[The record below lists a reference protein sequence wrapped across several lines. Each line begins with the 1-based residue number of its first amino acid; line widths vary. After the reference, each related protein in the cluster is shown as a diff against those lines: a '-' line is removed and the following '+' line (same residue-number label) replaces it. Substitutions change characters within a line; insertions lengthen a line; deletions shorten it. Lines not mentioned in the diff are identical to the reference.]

1 MAEDEAVPVTR
12 GLFYELLHDL
22 AGLLPGSAE
31 HKAEVAAS
39 IDQHQAEH
47 DKVTVPDEHVTAETP
62 VHITAESTEGN
73 PA

>member
-1 MAEDEAVPVTR
+1 MDEEPRPVVR
-12 GLFYELLHDL
+12 ALFYELLHDL
-22 AGLLPGSAE
+22 AALLPGSAE

-62 VHITAESTEGN
+62 LSVTAETTEGN
-73 PA
+73 QA